1 MVFKNY
7 INKISDFIIKR
18 LAELIGIIFIVT
30 SILLFI
36 SLISYSPNDPNFI
49 FPENQTIKNYLGF
62 RGSFIADIFF
72 QSIGIISLLIPF
84 SLLFTGLSITINKKF
99 IIIIENIFF
108 IILYIVTATLFFG
121 IFHKETYWL
130 IINGNNGFVGDL
142 MSETIIADF
151 LKINAAVSYYLLIFL
166 ILLFFLL
173 SSNFKILHILKFFML
188 IKNFFL

>member
-1 MVFKNY
+1 MIFKNY
-7 INKISDFIIKR
+7 INKIGDFIIKR
-18 LAELIGIIFIVT
+18 VAELVGIFLVVA

-36 SLISYSPNDPNFI
+36 SLISYSPEDPNFI
-49 FPENQTIKNYLGF
+49 FPENQNIKNFLGN
-62 RGSFIADIFF
+62 RGSYIADIFF

-108 IILYIVTATLFFG
+108 IILYIIAATFFFG

-130 IINGNNGFVGDL
+130 VINGNNGFVGDL
-142 MSETIIADF
+142 MSETLIAELLIINKT
-151 LKINAAVSYYLLIFL
+151 LSYYLLIFC

-173 SSNFKILHILKFFML
+173 SSNFKISIF
-188 IKNFFL
+188 